1 MDAHR
6 NKIFQPTE
14 TTAGLMQ
21 REVLQFVKRSVFLDV
36 VTNPEGATM
45 LSPQLN
51 PSQPVVTE
59 L

>member
-1 MDAHR
+1 
-6 NKIFQPTE
+6 
-14 TTAGLMQ
+14 MQ